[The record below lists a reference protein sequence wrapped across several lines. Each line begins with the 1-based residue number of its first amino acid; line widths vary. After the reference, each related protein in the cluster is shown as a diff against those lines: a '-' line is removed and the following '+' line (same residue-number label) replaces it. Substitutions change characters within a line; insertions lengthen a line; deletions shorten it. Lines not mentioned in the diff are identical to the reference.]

1 MTGANETDGEH
12 VEFHVEKE
20 DDDEEIQARNEV
32 SFAINDYTADFNRNK
47 QITLKSKEK
56 DVDELIKIAID
67 ALKTEFHTKT
77 NGTKKEEK
85 MFG

>member
-1 MTGANETDGEH
+1 MNGANEAEGEH
-12 VEFHVEKE
+12 IELHVEKE
-20 DDDEEIQARNEV
+20 EDDEEIQSRNEV
-32 SFAINDYTADFNRNK
+32 SFAINDYNADYNRNK

-67 ALKTEFHTKT
+67 ALKTEFYKKD
-77 NGTKKEEK
+77 NGKKEEK

>member
-1 MTGANETDGEH
+1 MVGANETDGEH
-12 VEFHVEKE
+12 IELHVEKE
-20 DDDEEIQARNEV
+20 DDDEEIQSRNEV
-32 SFAINDYTADFNRNK
+32 SFAINDYNADFNRNK

-56 DVDELIKIAID
+56 DVDVLIKIAID

-77 NGTKKEEK
+77 DGNKKDEK